1 VTDARSYGLND
12 AAGVTALVEGRH
24 GDPFALLGP
33 HEVDGRRVVRTLQP
47 GAMGVEL
54 IDASGRSVAELR
66 RVHDDGLFAGVA
78 PDESA
83 YRLRV
88 RWPGASHDTHDPYAF
103 GTLLSDE
110 DLGRMADGTHV
121 ELFRVLGAHP
131 ITLNGVHGVRFAV
144 WAPNAKRVSVV
155 GDFDSWDGRRHP
167 MRKRVPSGVWELF
180 VPGLLAGAR
189 YKYEIWG
196 ADGSLTQRADPVA
209 LAAELPPSTAS
220 IVADPTAFNWTDG
233 EWLRKRGALHHAGS
247 PLSIY
252 ELHAGSWL
260 RGKDNEELHWD
271 EIGERLI
278 PYVAGM
284 GFTHIELLPISEH
297 PFGGSWGYQPLGQ
310 FAPTSRFGTPEAFA
324 RFVDRCHEAGVG
336 VIVDWVP
343 AHFPTDIHGLA
354 HFDGTPLYEHADPR
368 EGFHQD
374 WNTLIFNL
382 GRNEVSGFLVASALA
397 WLERFH
403 VDGLRVDAVASMLYR
418 DYSRKHGE
426 WVPNKYGGRENLES
440 IDFLRRV
447 NQLVAERHPDCMT
460 IAEESTAWPGV
471 TQPVDQGGLGF
482 TFKWNMGWMH
492 DSLDYMTHDPVHR
505 RWHHGEMTFSMVYA
519 YSEKFVLP
527 LSHDEVVH
535 GKRSLLGRMPG
546 DEWQKFAN
554 LRAYYGFMWGHPGKK
569 LLFTGGE
576 IAQPREWNHDAQIA
590 WELLDH
596 PMHLGVQKLVRDLN
610 HLYAATPALHVS
622 DSDPRGFRWV
632 IGDDAEQSVFA
643 WLRMTDGG
651 RTVLVVSNM
660 TPTPRHGFRIG
671 VPEGGRWREALNSD
685 ATEYGGSGI
694 GNEGERHA
702 QAVPAHAFEQS
713 LVLSL
718 PPLSTV
724 MFVAD

>member
-1 VTDARSYGLND
+1 MTDPRTYGLTDAAAVD
-12 AAGVTALVEGRH
+12 AIVDGRH

-33 HEVDGRRVVRTLQP
+33 HVVEGRRVVRSLQP
-47 GAMGVEL
+47 GAQGVEL
-54 IDASGRSVAELR
+54 IDATGRSLGELK
-66 RVHDDGLFAGVA
+66 RVHDGGLFAGF
-78 PDESA
+78 PESDA
-83 YRLRV
+83 DYRLRV
-88 RWPGASHDTHDPYAF
+88 HWPAAAHDTHDPYRF
-103 GTLLSDE
+103 GNLLSDE
-110 DLGRMADGTHV
+110 DLGRLSAGTHT
-121 ELFRVLGAHP
+121 ELFLCLGAHP
-131 ITLNGVHGVRFAV
+131 VTVDGVHGVRFAV
-144 WAPNAKRVSVV
+144 WAPNAQRVSVV
-155 GDFDSWDGRRHP
+155 GDFNSWDGRRLP
-167 MRKRVPSGVWELF
+167 MRKRVPAGVWELF
-180 VPGLLAGAR
+180 VPGLLPGAR

-220 IVADPTAFNWTDG
+220 IVADPTAFRWTDD
-233 EWLRKRGALHHAGS
+233 EWLRHRGSLHHAGS

-260 RGKDNEELHWD
+260 RGPDGRELHWD
-271 EIGERLI
+271 ELGERLI

-284 GFTHIELLPISEH
+284 GFSHIELLPVSEH

-382 GRNEVSGFLVASALA
+382 GRNEVSAFLVASALA

-426 WVPNKYGGRENLES
+426 WVPNQYGGRENLES
-440 IDFLRRV
+440 IAFLRRV

-471 TQPVDQGGLGF
+471 TQPVEQGGLGF
-482 TFKWNMGWMH
+482 DFKWNMGWMH
-492 DSLDYMTHDPVHR
+492 DSLEYMSRDPLYR
-505 RWHHGEMTFSMVYA
+505 QYHHGEMTFSMVYA

-546 DEWQKFAN
+546 DEWQRFAN

-569 LLFTGGE
+569 LLFTGAE
-576 IAQPREWNHDAQIA
+576 IAQPHEWNHDAQIA
-590 WELLDH
+590 WELLDN
-596 PMHLGVQKLVRDLN
+596 PLHLGVQKTVRDLN
-610 HLYAATPALHVS
+610 RLYASTPALHAW
-622 DSDPRGFRWV
+622 DTDPRGFRWV
-632 IGDDAEQSVFA
+632 IGDDASQSIFA
-643 WLRMTDGG
+643 WLRFAENG
-651 RTVLVVSNM
+651 RPALVISNM

-671 VPEGGRWREALNSD
+671 VPDGGRWKEAFNSD
-685 ATEYGGSGI
+685 ASDYGGSGV
-694 GNEGERHA
+694 GNEGERHT
-702 QAVPAHAFEQS
+702 QDVHSHGFDRS

-724 MFVAD
+724 IFVAD

>member
-1 VTDARSYGLND
+1 MTDPRTFGLAD
-12 AAGVTALVEGRH
+12 PAATDALVEGRH

-33 HEVDGRRVVRTLQP
+33 HTLDGRRVVRALQP
-47 GAMGVEL
+47 GAQGVEL
-54 IDASGRSVAELR
+54 IDAGGHVIAELA
-66 RVHDDGLFAGVA
+66 RVHPGGLFAGFVEA
-78 PDESA
+78 PA

-88 RWPGASHDTHDPYAF
+88 HWPSATQDTHDPYAF
-103 GTLLSDE
+103 GTLLGEE
-110 DLGRMADGTHV
+110 DLRRLSDGSHI
-121 ELFRVLGAHP
+121 ELFRCLGAHP
-131 ITLNGVHGVRFAV
+131 VTIDGVHGVRFAV

-167 MRKRVPSGVWELF
+167 MRKRVPAGVWELF
-180 VPGLLAGAR
+180 IPGLLAGAR

-209 LAAELPPSTAS
+209 LAAELPPATAS
-220 IVADPTAFNWTDG
+220 IVADPAAFHWTDDA
-233 EWLRKRGALHHAGS
+233 WLRRRGALHHAGS
-247 PLSIY
+247 PLTIY

-260 RGKDNEELHWD
+260 RGKDGGELHWD
-271 EIGERLI
+271 ELGERLI

-284 GFTHIELLPISEH
+284 GFSHIELLPVSEH

-310 FAPTSRFGTPEAFA
+310 FAPTSRFGTPDAFA
-324 RFVDRCHEAGVG
+324 RFVDRCHEAGIG

-382 GRNEVSGFLVASALA
+382 GRNEVSAFLVASALA

-418 DYSRKHGE
+418 DYSRKQGE
-426 WVPNKYGGRENLES
+426 WVPNMYGGRENLES
-440 IDFLRRV
+440 IAFLRRV

-471 TQPVDQGGLGF
+471 TQPVEQGGLGF

-492 DSLDYMTHDPVHR
+492 DSLEYMSRDPIHR

-546 DEWQKFAN
+546 DEWQRFAN

-569 LLFTGGE
+569 LLFMGGE
-576 IAQPREWNHDAQIA
+576 IGQPHEWNHDAQIA
-590 WELLDH
+590 WDLLDH
-596 PMHLGVQKLVRDLN
+596 PLHLGVQKLVRDLN
-610 HLYAATPALHVS
+610 FLYASTPALHAW
-622 DSDPRGFRWV
+622 DTDPHGFRWV
-632 IGDDAEQSVFA
+632 IGDDAAQSVFA
-643 WLRMTDGG
+643 WLRLAE
-651 RTVLVVSNM
+651 RERPALVVSNM

-671 VPEGGRWREALNSD
+671 VPEGGRWCEAINSD
-685 ATEYGGSGI
+685 AADYGGSGV

-702 QAVPAHAFEQS
+702 QDVPAHGFDRS
-713 LVLSL
+713 LVISL

-724 MFVAD
+724 IFVAD